1 MSTAK
6 QVERMK
12 RSVLFQLSRFPDG
25 VGWFFVLAGYTALG
39 RQIRNAAIEE
49 LIRERKV
56 ERCGHILRLAQEKVT
71 P

>member
-25 VGWFFVLAGYTALG
+25 IGWYFVLAGYTALG
-39 RQIRNAAIEE
+39 RQIRNHAIDE
-49 LIRERKV
+49 LIREKKV
-56 ERCGHILRLAQEKVT
+56 ERVGHVLRLAREKMT
-71 P
+71 T